1 MRNIKFEYK
10 ITAVYLILGGLWIL
24 FSDNLLYLL
33 FNDREALTQ
42 MQTYKG
48 WFYVVITA
56 LLLYSLLKKHLVKLR
71 SAEQKAVENDR
82 LKTAFMQNISHEIRT
97 PMNGIIGFAGLLKSE
112 TLSEEQKSQYL
123 DIIIKSSEQ
132 LLTIVNA
139 VLDMSLIESGTL
151 STLKSNVNLN
161 EIMDDVYQANISQ
174 INRGITFSIRKGLK
188 DKESNI
194 TTDNIKIR
202 QVLQNLLSNAIKFT
216 EQGSIELGYS
226 LKGNELEFYIKDTG
240 IGIDSD
246 MHNEIF
252 NRFFQTEKGI
262 EKLYEGVGLGLAICK
277 GNIDLLKGRIWL
289 ESEPGKGSTFFFT
302 IPYIPTTNED
312 ENIDKKDENAQNMK
326 ETSIL
331 IVEDEESNFLYIK
344 ELFEGTGVVILHA
357 KNGKEAVDMCLNHNN
372 INLILMDLKMPVMNG
387 FEATKLIRELY
398 PGLPIVAQS
407 AFALGE
413 EREKALKAG
422 CNEYISK
429 PFKKEELM
437 ALLNSL
443 N

>member
-1 MRNIKFEYK
+1 MIKFEYK
-10 ITAVYLILGGLWIL
+10 ITAVYLILGGIWIL
-24 FSDNLLYLL
+24 FSDNLLFLL
-33 FNDREALTQ
+33 FNDGEVLTQ

-48 WFYVVITA
+48 WFYVAITS
-56 LLLYSLLKKHLVKLR
+56 LLLYSLLKKHLVKIR
-71 SAEQKAVENDR
+71 TAEKKAIENDR
-82 LKTAFMQNISHEIRT
+82 LKTAFIQNISHEIRT

-112 TLSEEQKSQYL
+112 GLNEKQKSQYL

-132 LLTIVNA
+132 LLNIVNA
-139 VLDMSLIESGTL
+139 VLDMSLIESGSL
-151 STLKSNVNLN
+151 STLKSKVSLN
-161 EIMDDVYQANISQ
+161 EIMDDLYQSNISLIKQ
-174 INRGITFSIRKGLK
+174 DITFTIHKGLK

-194 TTDNIKIR
+194 TTDNIKLR
-202 QVLQNLLSNAIKFT
+202 QVLQNLVSNAIKFT
-216 EQGSIELGYS
+216 EQGAIEMGYN
-226 LKGNELEFYIKDTG
+226 LKGNELEFYVKDTG
-240 IGIDSD
+240 IGIDTE
-246 MHNEIF
+246 MHNNIF
-252 NRFFQTEKGI
+252 VHFFQTEKGI

-302 IPYIPTTNED
+302 IPFIPESDED
-312 ENIDKKDENAQNMK
+312 ENMDKQDKDYKNLK

-357 KNGKEAVDMCLNHNN
+357 KNGKEAVDICLNHNN